1 MAALGLA
8 LVSGHYFR
16 GGVDRVSWVGR
27 KRLNNRDRGFYKY
40 EKINNSKAMIT
51 KSAAEASYEE

>member
-16 GGVDRVSWVGR
+16 GGVSWVGR